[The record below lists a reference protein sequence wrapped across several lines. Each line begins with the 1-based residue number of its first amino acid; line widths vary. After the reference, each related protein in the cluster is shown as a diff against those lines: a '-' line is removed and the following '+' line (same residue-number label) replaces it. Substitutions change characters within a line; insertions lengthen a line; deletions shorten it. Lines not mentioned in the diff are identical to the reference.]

1 MGHGGEYEMKSL
13 DGSDPFQV
21 PPTRPAAARPR
32 RRQGYCTRGDVCCLI
47 GAAAVLSISL
57 LVAVIVFVPWFLVD
71 IRPDM
76 ALEESMKPTT
86 RLITNHTVIDTKAVD
101 GNTCLLYMPGLVVI
115 VPVEPHTAV
124 ATARVERSKS
134 WMSVDVM
141 ANYFAAHP
149 INATSP
155 CYTNGRQVAMEPGV
169 DDIGRRL
176 AFCISMTLL
185 AFFSSLALSP
195 FVVALL
201 CVCVAP

>member
-21 PPTRPAAARPR
+21 PPTGPAATRPHR
-32 RRQGYCTRGDVCCLI
+32 CQGCCTRNDVCC
-47 GAAAVLSISL
+47 AVGVVSVFALSL
-57 LVAVIVFVPWFLVD
+57 LVAAIVFVPWFLVD
-71 IRPDM
+71 IQPDI

-86 RLITNHTVIDTKAVD
+86 CLVTNHTVIDTNAVD
-101 GNTCLLYMPGLVVI
+101 GNTRLLYMPGLAVV
-115 VPVEPHTAV
+115 VPIDPHKAV

-134 WMSVDVM
+134 WMSADVM
-141 ANYFAAHP
+141 TNYFAKHP

-155 CYTNGRQVAMEPGV
+155 CYTDGRQVAMEPGV

-176 AFCISMTLL
+176 AFCISMTVV

-195 FVVALL
+195 FAVALVF
-201 CVCVAP
+201 VCIAP